1 MEKIDIHSGIPG
13 ISGILSN
20 LHKKPFLM
28 NGCVFQSIE
37 GFLQGLRVE
46 NENEQK
52 RIFMLCGVPA
62 KVSGKNHSIKNQTL
76 YWLGKPFNRHSDFY
90 KELCTKAFNCC
101 FAQNPKFQ
109 KALYDS
115 RNFELVH
122 TIGKNDP
129 NITILTNDEFLG
141 QLIRLRTDYIKY
153 LEKCFEN

>member
-1 MEKIDIHSGIPG
+1 MEKIDIHSGMPG
-13 ISGILSN
+13 ISGVLSN

-52 RIFMLCGVPA
+52 RIFMLHGVPA
-62 KVSGKNHSIKNQTL
+62 KVSGKNHPIKNQTL
-76 YWLGKPFNRHSDFY
+76 YWLGKHFNRHSDFY
-90 KELCTKAFNCC
+90 KELYTKAFNCC
-101 FAQNPKFQ
+101 FVQNFDFQ

-115 RNFELVH
+115 RNFELIH

-129 NITILTNDEFLG
+129 YQTILTNEEFIS
-141 QLIRLRTDYIKY
+141 QLVRLRTHYSIY
-153 LEKCFEN
+153 LEKCYG